1 MWIVMQGKESF
12 TSIKED
18 FDEVRMELDIGGQ
31 ITFS

>member
-1 MWIVMQGKESF
+1 MQGKESF

-18 FDEVRMELDIGGQ
+18 FDEVRLELDIGEQ